1 MVVDRFDLLGEPR
14 STPTA
19 VDIDVVVR
27 CSSGTYVRALARDLG
42 ALLGSA
48 GHLTALRR
56 AAIGSIGVDQCSPL
70 TDQAPPVVAAEVV
83 IGDIMPALHPADEQI
98 DALRNGR
105 RLTLAVPDDTYLV
118 LDADGSWVSVI
129 RVENGECRIEVNA
142 PS

>member
-1 MVVDRFDLLGEPR
+1 M
-14 STPTA
+14 
-19 VDIDVVVR
+19 
-27 CSSGTYVRALARDLG
+27 
-42 ALLGSA
+42 
-48 GHLTALRR
+48 
-56 AAIGSIGVDQCSPL
+56 DQCSPL